1 LEVEYIWGEEENTHR
16 ALAIVAIEIPVDPTV
31 PSKIREP
38 VYGCKSPS
46 RSASSITLR
55 ANSQKEGFVKYHIE
69 HTSKCDTVL
78 YAAPRV
84 EILQN
89 VLILRDNTVATYSYF
104 SGHAHLRLAKN
115 LDAQCIAERVN
126 PDQRC
131 VSYTVYADSSVSPRT
146 RAPVDDGHAPINPV
160 TPSSISSL
168 RNSMG
173 RRLALVIALSS
184 VRLLY
189 VETTEVVAKERE
201 KPMRMP

>member
-1 LEVEYIWGEEENTHR
+1 
-16 ALAIVAIEIPVDPTV
+16 VAIEIPVDPTV

-38 VYGCKSPS
+38 VYDCKSPS

-55 ANSQKEGFVKYHIE
+55 ANSQKEGLVKYHIE
-69 HTSKCDTVL
+69 HTSECDTVL

-84 EILQN
+84 QILPKML
-89 VLILRDNTVATYSYF
+89 VLRDNTVPTYSYF
-104 SGHAHLRLAKN
+104 SAHAYLRLAKN

-131 VSYTVYADSSVSPRT
+131 ISYTVYADFSVSPRT
-146 RAPVDDGHAPINPV
+146 RVSADDGHAPINPV

-189 VETTEVVAKERE
+189 VEMTDVVAKERE